1 MVSAETATYWIV
13 VPILLAVC
21 LGAWHWLKY
30 GERRTPP
37 ADDDNNPDDYC
48 A

>member
-13 VPILLAVC
+13 VPILAAAC
-21 LGAWHWLKY
+21 FGAWHWLRY
-30 GERRTPP
+30 GERRTKPP
-37 ADDDNNPDDYC
+37 ADDDNPDDYC